1 MGEPEFV
8 RSARSSP
15 GPRDWI
21 LDIFGSFVRDSGGRI
36 SVAALVSLLESLG
49 VGSASARS
57 ALSRMKSQGELQ
69 AVAQD
74 GARGYSLTDSAERW
88 FAVSTPRIMN
98 TAPPAEDDQWIFATF
113 TVPESERA
121 LRYRIRSRLKALGFG
136 SLAGGL
142 MIAPAAIIDET
153 ANALGQAGLDSHVD
167 LWQSEYR
174 GFGSVDDIVARAW
187 DLEEV
192 ADAYAHYL
200 DLCSDLDSRPS
211 PTDDEDA
218 FLRFLIHVNAWRD
231 LPYLDPGIP
240 LKYLPDDWPSER
252 ARETF
257 ARISAELR
265 PGALRHFLTVTTP
278 AEGLTLISPIE
289 EQEGRSGA
297 TDVQNPG

>member
-21 LDIFGSFVRDSGGRI
+21 LDIFGSFVRDSGGWI
-36 SVAALVSLLESLG
+36 SVAALVNLLESLG

-69 AVAQD
+69 AVTRD
-74 GARGYSLTDSAERW
+74 STRGYSLTDSAERW

-98 TAPPAEDDQWIFATF
+98 TAPAAQNDHWVFATF
-113 TVPESERA
+113 TVPEAERA
-121 LRYRIRSRLKALGFG
+121 LRYRIRTRLKALGFG

-142 MIAPAAIIDET
+142 MIAPAAVIDET
-153 ANALGQAGLDSHVD
+153 ADALGQAGLDSHVD
-167 LWQSEYR
+167 LWLSEYR

-192 ADAYAHYL
+192 ADTYDHYL
-200 DLCSDLDSRPS
+200 DLCAELDSRPS

-218 FLRFLIHVNAWRD
+218 FLRFLVHVNAWRD

-240 LKYLPDDWPSER
+240 PKFLPDDWPSVE
-252 ARETF
+252 ARQTF
-257 ARISAELR
+257 NRISTELR
-265 PGALRHFLTVTTP
+265 PKAWRYYTTIASAVSSTVVP
-278 AEGLTLISPIE
+278 
-289 EQEGRSGA
+289 
-297 TDVQNPG
+297 